1 LTSPLFYA
9 LNTTMASIKGRPENI
24 SYLSPVG
31 FKFLLNKLPNVEY
44 FCQGIT
50 LPGVSLMSVPL
61 ETPFTRIPFPGDR
74 VEFQDFIVRFIIDE
88 DMLNFREIFK
98 WMQGL
103 GFPDDFDQFK
113 ALKTTD
119 PANQGP
125 DSGIKSDATLIVL
138 TGSYTPK
145 IKVSFKDCF
154 PMMLSAVN
162 FDTANEDIM
171 YIQADATFSYR
182 SFDIEN
188 IQQ

>member
-1 LTSPLFYA
+1 
-9 LNTTMASIKGRPENI
+9 MASIKGRPENL

-44 FCQGIT
+44 FCQGVT
-50 LPGVSLMSVPL
+50 LPGISLMSVPL
-61 ETPFTRIPFPGDR
+61 ETPFTRIPVPGDR

-103 GFPDDFDQFK
+103 GFPESFEQFR
-113 ALKTTD
+113 ALKDTD

-125 DSGIKSDATLIVL
+125 DSGVKSDATLIVL
-138 TGSYTPK
+138 TGASTPR
-145 IKVSFKDCF
+145 IKVNFKDCF

-162 FDTANEDIM
+162 FDTANEDIQ

-182 SFDIEN
+182 SFDIESMN
-188 IQQ
+188 K

>member
-1 LTSPLFYA
+1 
-9 LNTTMASIKGRPENI
+9 MASIKGRPENI

-103 GFPDDFDQFK
+103 GFPDDFDQFE

-188 IQQ
+188 IQK

>member
-1 LTSPLFYA
+1 
-9 LNTTMASIKGRPENI
+9 MATIAGRPENL

-50 LPGVSLMSVPL
+50 LPGISLMSVPL
-61 ETPFTRIPFPGDR
+61 ETPFTRIPYPGDR

-103 GFPDDFDQFK
+103 GFPDDFDQFE

-188 IQQ
+188 IQK

>member
-1 LTSPLFYA
+1 
-9 LNTTMASIKGRPENI
+9 MATIAGRPENL

-50 LPGVSLMSVPL
+50 LPGISLMSVPL
-61 ETPFTRIPFPGDR
+61 ETPFTRIPYPGDR

-103 GFPDDFDQFK
+103 GFPDDFDQFE

>member
-103 GFPDDFDQFK
+103 GFPDDFDQFE

>member
-1 LTSPLFYA
+1 MTSPLFYA

-44 FCQGIT
+44 FCLGIT

>member
-1 LTSPLFYA
+1 
-9 LNTTMASIKGRPENI
+9 MASIKGRPENI

-103 GFPDDFDQFK
+103 GFPDDFDQFE

>member
-1 LTSPLFYA
+1 
-9 LNTTMASIKGRPENI
+9 MASIKGRPENI

>member
-1 LTSPLFYA
+1 MTSPLFYA

-103 GFPDDFDQFK
+103 GFPDDFDQFE

-188 IQQ
+188 IQK

>member
-1 LTSPLFYA
+1 
-9 LNTTMASIKGRPENI
+9 
-24 SYLSPVG
+24 
-31 FKFLLNKLPNVEY
+31 
-44 FCQGIT
+44 
-50 LPGVSLMSVPL
+50 MSVPL

-103 GFPDDFDQFK
+103 GFPDDFDQFE

>member
-1 LTSPLFYA
+1 MTSPLFYA

-103 GFPDDFDQFK
+103 GFPDDFDQFE

>member
-1 LTSPLFYA
+1 
-9 LNTTMASIKGRPENI
+9 MASIKGRPENI

-188 IQQ
+188 IRK

>member
-1 LTSPLFYA
+1 MTSPLFYA

-103 GFPDDFDQFK
+103 GFPDDFDQFE

-188 IQQ
+188 IRK

>member
-1 LTSPLFYA
+1 
-9 LNTTMASIKGRPENI
+9 MATIAGRPENL

-50 LPGVSLMSVPL
+50 LPGISLMSVPL
-61 ETPFTRIPFPGDR
+61 ETPFTRIPYPGDR

-103 GFPDDFDQFK
+103 GFPDDFDQFE

-188 IQQ
+188 IRK

>member
-1 LTSPLFYA
+1 
-9 LNTTMASIKGRPENI
+9 MATIAGRPENL

-103 GFPDDFDQFK
+103 GFPDDFDQFE

-188 IQQ
+188 IQK

>member
-1 LTSPLFYA
+1 
-9 LNTTMASIKGRPENI
+9 MATVTGRPENL

-50 LPGVSLMSVPL
+50 LPGISLMSVPL
-61 ETPFTRIPFPGDR
+61 ETPFTRIPYPGDR

-88 DMLNFREIFK
+88 DMLNFTEIFK

-103 GFPDDFDQFK
+103 GFPDSFDQYK
-113 ALKTTD
+113 ALKDSD
-119 PANQGP
+119 PAAPGANA
-125 DSGIKSDATLIVL
+125 GITSDATLIVL
-138 TGSYTPK
+138 TGASTPK
-145 IKVSFKDCF
+145 IRVSFKDCF

-162 FDTANEDIM
+162 FDTANEDIQ

-188 IQQ
+188 IRK

>member
-1 LTSPLFYA
+1 MTSPLFYA

-188 IQQ
+188 IQK

>member
-1 LTSPLFYA
+1 
-9 LNTTMASIKGRPENI
+9 MASIKGRPENI

-103 GFPDDFDQFK
+103 GFPDDFDQFE

-188 IQQ
+188 IRK

>member
-1 LTSPLFYA
+1 
-9 LNTTMASIKGRPENI
+9 
-24 SYLSPVG
+24 
-31 FKFLLNKLPNVEY
+31 
-44 FCQGIT
+44 
-50 LPGVSLMSVPL
+50 MSVPL

>member
-1 LTSPLFYA
+1 
-9 LNTTMASIKGRPENI
+9 MASIKGRPENI

-188 IQQ
+188 IQK

>member
-103 GFPDDFDQFK
+103 GFPDDFDQFE

-188 IQQ
+188 IQK